1 VKVSISFAST
11 CPTCGEAR
19 IQNGYTRG
27 TLMRLLE
34 LHLPIAGC
42 CLMCDKVWLI
52 HGQERDRAAQAVAA
66 SLGAVPAPANLRA
79 GSSR

>member
-1 VKVSISFAST
+1 VNVSISFLST

-42 CLMCDKVWLI
+42 CLTCDKIWI
-52 HGQERDRAAQAVAA
+52 IPGQERDRAAEAVAA
-66 SLGAVPAPANLRA
+66 SFRATPPPADLRA
-79 GSSR
+79 ESR

>member
-1 VKVSISFAST
+1 MNVLISFASA

-19 IQNGYTRG
+19 IQDAYTRG

-42 CLMCDKVWLI
+42 CLTCDKIWI
-52 HGQERDRAAQAVAA
+52 IPAQERNRAAEAVAA
-66 SLGAVPAPANLRA
+66 SFRATAPRADLRA
-79 GSSR
+79 HSR